1 MSAKATQILWLANA
15 LGACSLNGKP
25 AKLEI
30 KPHKLPRVVTEDGS
44 NSAAFNPSVVE
55 RVVIEKG
62 GRFWTK

>member
-1 MSAKATQILWLANA
+1 MSAKATQILWLANS

-30 KPHKLPRVVTEDGS
+30 KPRKLPRVVTEDGS